1 MNIIPSAVFMFEG
14 TEDESIRRLG
24 NRRVD
29 PNTGDVFNLEVNPPS
44 DESTS
49 ARLVE
54 LPEDTREV
62 VEKRFNQFKLQN
74 IMLEESFRE
83 VCQNMNSEK
92 TIEEMTD

>member
-1 MNIIPSAVFMFEG
+1 M
-14 TEDESIRRLG
+14 
-24 NRRVD
+24 D